1 MRLML
6 RHAGIVVLYGVA
18 LMSFSLLVVHI
29 TIDDWEYERLRAHL
43 VGVPVE
49 EAWKD
54 YFARRRIPVALAA
67 LGLVAGAAVG
77 FRAVLG
83 AATVERERRSALEDP
98 LTRLPNRRAFD
109 QQLRALALRAR
120 WFSRPASLLF
130 IDLDGFKQLND
141 GHGHALGDRVLISVA
156 VTLRNCLDR
165 HRDFC
170 CRWGGDEFVILLPGT
185 ARDGAVQVAERV
197 VHALHGIRV
206 SPVPGSIVR
215 VSGSVGVA
223 TFNAVHADAVEEL
236 PRVADHALAL
246 AKRAGK
252 DRYVISSRASAAEVV
267 RSL

>member
-83 AATVERERRSALEDP
+83 AATTGFVIIPRLGQAGTLSVLAALQAVVAAVVIGTRRPFRLGSVGSCVLGGLAATALCVVLPRWDATLLG
-98 LTRLPNRRAFD
+98 LTFLNHFRS
-109 QQLRALALRAR
+109 
-120 WFSRPASLLF
+120 WS
-130 IDLDGFKQLND
+130 IDND
-141 GHGHALGDRVLISVA
+141 RRVLI
-156 VTLRNCLDR
+156 LN
-165 HRDFC
+165 
-170 CRWGGDEFVILLPGT
+170 
-185 ARDGAVQVAERV
+185 ER
-197 VHALHGIRV
+197 R
-206 SPVPGSIVR
+206 
-215 VSGSVGVA
+215 
-223 TFNAVHADAVEEL
+223 
-236 PRVADHALAL
+236 
-246 AKRAGK
+246 
-252 DRYVISSRASAAEVV
+252 
-267 RSL
+267 